1 MLKFLPLKK
10 SEAHPYEAP
19 SVRCIMARGGLDSE
33 IARLKHKD
41 VRQRRRAIRVLFDTD
56 IPRALDGFVPL
67 LNDKDAWFRSK
78 ALEAHRKWA
87 PKQGV
92 DTLRTLATHSWLD
105 ARRCAAN
112 LLDDFSE
119 DTTEI
124 ALLLI
129 EDEDLT
135 CTRKAAAA
143 LLKGKDAALYAEQ
156 FQTHDDSALRR
167 LAVLSQGA
175 NAKHRTTALNDDNN
189 GVCEAALQA
198 IVDNGET
205 LSEDSMK
212 EVLKRGLKP
221 IPLLSSAVHNAGN
234 VLVEIAQHADGQTM
248 KSLVKE
254 LRLQCD
260 SLEDTPIQLLLEY
273 ELFTVAGRWM
283 QGKKSKKIDALRW
296 SIIRNDSVDVIERA
310 RLLERLIGRCGEP
323 EIAEENRRF
332 LIQCGDELLR
342 ISAENLSTAST
353 ELGL

>member
-1 MLKFLPLKK
+1 
-10 SEAHPYEAP
+10 
-19 SVRCIMARGGLDSE
+19 MARGGLDSE

-56 IPRALDGFVPL
+56 IPRALEGFVPL
-67 LNDKDAWFRSK
+67 LNDRDTWFRSK

-92 DTLRTLATHSWLD
+92 ESLRILATHSWLD

-112 LLDDFSE
+112 LLGDFSQ

-135 CTRKAAAA
+135 CVRKAAEA
-143 LLKGKDAALYAEQ
+143 LLKGKDAAEYSVM
-156 FQTHDDSALRR
+156 FQTHTDSAIRR
-167 LAVLSQGA
+167 FAVLSKGA
-175 NAKHRTTALNDDNN
+175 TSEHRAAALHDDNQT
-189 GVCEAALQA
+189 VCEAALQA
-198 IVDNGET
+198 VVDYGES

-212 EVLKRGLKP
+212 EILKRGLNSTP
-221 IPLLSSAVHNAGN
+221 MLSSAVGNAGE
-234 VLVEIAQHADGQTM
+234 VLIKIAEKADGHTL
-248 KSLVKE
+248 KALVKE

-260 SLEDTPIQLLLEY
+260 SLEDDAVQLLIKH
-273 ELFTVAGRWM
+273 ELYVVVGRWM
-283 QGKKSKKIDALRW
+283 QGKKSAEIDALRW
-296 SIIRNDSVDVIERA
+296 DIIANDSVSVIERA
-310 RLLERLIGRCGEP
+310 RFIERLIGRCGEV
-323 EIAEENRRF
+323 EIAEKNRRF
-332 LIQCGDELLR
+332 LAECNEELLR